1 MPSSSHYDSID
12 LKAPKSRPID
22 SLEKVDE
29 WLPSAADIFNI
40 ATVPYRRDQ
49 SGRDLGKSKLLLCHD
64 MAGGYREDEMV
75 QGNDY
80 ETIWSCQTWHLVDI
94 FVYFSHH
101 RITIPPV
108 NFTNAC
114 HRNNVL
120 SLGTFIVEWQEG
132 ISELE
137 KFLFGPSI
145 DVNFDKE
152 KPSDIPSDDMWN
164 PHYADKL
171 VEIAEQYKFDGW
183 LINIESPFAASSL
196 PAEYKAQQMVNLLKY
211 LTEKLHQRVPHSKII
226 WYDSMT
232 KKGDIKWQNTLN
244 DMNSEFFNA
253 TDGIFTNYFW
263 KADTPVSAFEKA
275 TAMGRKSNEVY
286 MGSDVWGRGSFASGF
301 ETWRGVQEASK
312 FNLSSAIFGPAWTY
326 EFLGAENFSIND
338 SLLWYGGMPSQY
350 PLLGQNE
357 IVSLEAGP
365 TTAEIQDNRR
375 YGISDIVTPRPAS
388 TTATFFTCFDRGYG
402 NTFNIAGER
411 QMLKQWSHLS
421 HQSIQP
427 NIKKPSGIIQYE
439 VSIDH
444 AYLGGSSLGIYINE
458 AFGHDTTTWSTEM
471 IPLYSLN
478 MPLGKVC
485 RVQYTVKDI
494 KQNISFGIYV
504 RVARPENATQRHIL
518 NSSQEA
524 TSDTYMIIESDVLQS
539 NTESQEIV
547 NPSICATET
556 QNKWLSKTRTFKF
569 SGDDDADWKLIEVGV
584 VLHKPRAQRV
594 ATGLVAFLGSLS
606 IDTQGTTL
614 PTFEFPHINIW
625 DRSFH
630 EVDLP
635 SQKVISASGTNKYRT
650 LFCTLEWNI
659 KFVDAPLTPNKFSSK
674 IWDHVYFFA
683 IYARPVRD
691 KVDHPKFKPFR
702 WAFLGTAFTCAFR
715 VSGIMVQEK
724 GSAWEFEVRA
734 ISHSGK
740 EVAKPANIEINV

>member
-1 MPSSSHYDSID
+1 
-12 LKAPKSRPID
+12 
-22 SLEKVDE
+22 
-29 WLPSAADIFNI
+29 
-40 ATVPYRRDQ
+40 
-49 SGRDLGKSKLLLCHD
+49 

-132 ISELE
+132 VSELE
-137 KFLFGPSI
+137 KFLLGPSK
-145 DVNFDKE
+145 DADFDKE
-152 KPSDIPSDDMWN
+152 KPSSDMWN

-183 LINIESPFAASSL
+183 LINIESPFAASPL
-196 PAEYKAQQMVNLLKY
+196 PAEYKAQQMVKLLRY
-211 LTEKLHQRVPHSKII
+211 LTEKLHQRIPHSKII

-232 KKGDIKWQNTLN
+232 KNGDIKWQNTLN
-244 DMNSEFFNA
+244 DMNSGFFDV
-253 TDGIFTNYFW
+253 TDGIFTNYCW
-263 KADTPVSAFEKA
+263 KADTPAAAFEKA
-275 TAMGRKSNEVY
+275 KAMGRKSNEVY

-301 ETWRGVQEASK
+301 ETWKGVQEASK

-357 IVSLEAGP
+357 IISLEAGP
-365 TTAEIQDNRR
+365 TTVEIQDNRR
-375 YGISDIVTPRPAS
+375 YGISDIVPSRPAS

-402 NTFNIAGER
+402 DVFNIAGER
-411 QMLKQWSHLS
+411 QMLKKWSHIS

-427 NIKKPSGIIQYE
+427 NVKQPNGMIRYV
-439 VSIDH
+439 VSMAH
-444 AYLGGSSLGIYINE
+444 AYLGGSSLGFYINE
-458 AFGHDTTTWSTEM
+458 AFGQNAMAWSTEM
-471 IPLYSLN
+471 IPLYSLD
-478 MPLGKVC
+478 MPLGEFC
-485 RVQYTVKDI
+485 RVQYTVKDVE
-494 KQNISFGIYV
+494 QNISFGIYI

-524 TSDTYMIIESDVLQS
+524 TSDTYMIIESDVIQS
-539 NTESQEIV
+539 NAESQVII
-547 NPSICATET
+547 NPSMCATET

-569 SGDDDADWKLIEVGV
+569 SGDGNADWKVIEVGV
-584 VLHKPRAQRV
+584 VLHKPRAQRI
-594 ATGLVAFLGSLS
+594 TTDLVAFLGSLS
-606 IDTQGTTL
+606 INNQPMSP
-614 PTFEFPHINIW
+614 PTFEFPHIHIW
-625 DRSFH
+625 DRSVH
-630 EVDLP
+630 EMDLP
-635 SQKVISASGTNKYRT
+635 SQHAISASGTSKHKL

-659 KFVDAPLTPNKFSSK
+659 KFVDAPSTPNKFSSK

-691 KVDHPKFKPFR
+691 IDMVAHPKFKPFR
-702 WAFLGTAFTCAFR
+702 WSFLGTAFTCAFR
-715 VSGIMVQEK
+715 VSGILVQEK
-724 GSAWEFEVRA
+724 RSTWEFEVRA
-734 ISHSGK
+734 FNHSGK